1 MLQVISRKD
10 QEQYWCHRDK
20 PYCYVSIDS
29 FVEKFKK
36 SDLGLQL
43 QDKVSKTYDKSQTQ
57 KDGLCFRKY
66 SLSNWDMLKACSRR
80 EFLLM
85 KRNSFVYVFKS
96 GLVSCKYFD
105 KKKALL
111 IFYQCSLKPSTFFLQ
126 LIFIGFI
133 AMTVYLQT
141 GSTRDSLHANYLMGS
156 LFFSLFKLLADG
168 LPELTLT
175 IARIAVF
182 CKQKELYFY
191 PAWAYAIPSAI
202 LKIPISFLE
211 SFLWTL
217 LTYYVIGYS
226 PEMGRY

>member
-1 MLQVISRKD
+1 MQVISRKD
-10 QEQYWCHRDK
+10 QEQYWCHSDK
-20 PYCYVSIDS
+20 PYCYVSTDS
-29 FVEKFKK
+29 FIEKFEN

-43 QDKVSKTYDKSQTQ
+43 QDKLSKTYDKSQVQ
-57 KDGLCFRKY
+57 KDALCSRKY
-66 SLSNWDMLKACSRR
+66 SLSKWEMLKACSRR

-85 KRNSFVYVFKS
+85 KRNYFVYVFKS
-96 GLVSCKYFD
+96 GLVSSIYFA
-105 KKKALL
+105 KKLYL
-111 IFYQCSLKPSTFFLQ
+111 FLSIHSKPFCLFLQ

-133 AMTVYLQT
+133 AMTVYLRT
-141 GSTRDSLHANYLMGS
+141 GSTRDTLHANYLMGS

-175 IARIAVF
+175 ISRISVF

-211 SFLWTL
+211 SLVWTF

>member
-10 QEQYWCHRDK
+10 QEQYWCHIEK
-20 PYCYVSIDS
+20 TYCYVSIES
-29 FVEKFKK
+29 FIEKFKK
-36 SDLGLQL
+36 SDLGLEL
-43 QDKVSKTYDKSQTQ
+43 QDRLSKTYDKSQTQ

-96 GLVSCKYFD
+96 GLVSCIYFA
-105 KKKALL
+105 KKLYL
-111 IFYQCSLKPSTFFLQ
+111 FLPIHIKPIYLFLQ

-133 AMTVYLQT
+133 AMTVYLRT

-175 IARIAVF
+175 ISRIAVF

-211 SFLWTL
+211 SFLWTM

-226 PEMGRY
+226 PEAGRY